1 MPGTAQLFPVVG
13 SSLSVPNPLP
23 VVGTLSNDAAAPSS
37 NNVGVL
43 PALASASAQAYTN
56 GEQVLLSEDLSGN
69 LRVVIENGATGTNNL
84 LTAGNFAILAGSAIT
99 GSAGAGSVVTGGNI
113 GIAPN
118 NATSVTNF
126 PPSTLTAPGVFDYDN
141 AVAIQAKL
149 DLVAAIASYSGLT
162 FTSLSGSSANLS
174 VLGNGSS
181 ASTYIAGNYSAG
193 TSMDIPTSITL
204 DAQGNPNAVFVFKA
218 GSTLTLE
225 SGASVILAN
234 GAQAANVFWVVG
246 SSFTS
251 IWNGIISNMVGTILA
266 STSITLGGGTLI
278 GRALANTGAVTMSTT
293 ETITVP
299 TAASSGPAVP
309 VVFSGI
315 ANVNVVEWAGLTL
328 APPTN
333 FGTAPSGLVIGGNV
347 SLFAGYTALVT
358 DASGNLKVDIAA
370 GSVTT
375 VISGSVTVGNF
386 PAIQPVSFAG
396 SVTVGNFPATQPVS
410 GTITAL
416 QGTSPWVV
424 SGSVTAL
431 PSGIQ
436 PISGSVAVTNFPASQ
451 LIAGSVAVSNFP
463 ALQNTNITEWNG
475 LVLGS
480 PTVFGTAPTG
490 LVIGGNVEL
499 FAGPTALATDASGN
513 LKVDVAAGSL
523 TASISGSVTVG
534 NFPVIQPIS
543 GSVTALISG
552 SVTVGNFP
560 TIQPISGS
568 VAVTNFPAIQAI
580 AGSVTA
586 LISGSVTV
594 GNFPALQ
601 NVDVTEWDGIVLGA
615 PTTWGTAPTGNIVI
629 GGNVELFAGNT
640 SLVADGSSN
649 LKVNVAAGSVNAL
662 VSGSV
667 AVTNFP
673 ATQVVTGNLTN
684 NNAAPTATLQG
695 VMGHIAETAYA
706 TVTYS
711 TGDVVLATTDLHGA
725 TNIDVQALDS
735 TALGAPTT
743 WGTPPTGNIVIGGN
757 VELFAGNTA
766 LVADG
771 ASNLKVNIA
780 AGSVAALQ
788 GTSPWVVAGAL
799 TNNNAAPVAT
809 LVGVLPAIAET
820 AYATVTY
827 ATGDM
832 VLPVTDLHGA
842 LNTDLQAVAGTAVVA
857 ASAGVQKVGISGA
870 TGATLDAVITAAT
883 APTDGVATLVV
894 YNSTPPSLTTG
905 QSVATQGD
913 YVGSQFV
920 KPYRRSQTVAQAT
933 TIAASTTKTTVLAAQ
948 AAGVFADISTLIMTV
963 VPGATVDT
971 AFTAILTDGTNNY
984 TISMDTGALGT
995 AVGVPAPI
1003 NITFNPPLPATTAAT
1018 VWSVTL
1024 SSSTPTVYINIVAV
1038 LQKAS

>member
-1 MPGTAQLFPVVG
+1 MSGTAQIFPVVG
-13 SSLSVPNPLP
+13 SNFNIPNPLP
-23 VVGTLSNDAAAPSS
+23 VTGTLTNNNAAPSS
-37 NNVGVL
+37 DNVGVL
-43 PALASASAQAYTN
+43 PALATASAQSWTN
-56 GEQVLLSEDLSGN
+56 GDQVLLSEDLLGN
-69 LRVVIENGATGTNNL
+69 LRVVIENGATVSVPNNL
-84 LTAGNFAILAGSAIT
+84 LTAGNYAILAASAIT
-99 GSAGAGSVVTGGNI
+99 GSAGAGSAISGGNI
-113 GIAPN
+113 GISPN

-126 PPSTLTAPGVFDYDN
+126 PPSILVSPGVFDYDD
-141 AVAIQAKL
+141 AAAIQAQL
-149 DLVAAIASYSGLT
+149 DLTAAIAYYSGLT

-181 ASTYIAGNYSAG
+181 ASTYVAGNYSAG

-204 DAQGNPNAVFVFKA
+204 DAQGNANAIFVFKA
-218 GSTLTLE
+218 GSTLKLE
-225 SGASVILAN
+225 SGASVLLVN

-246 SSFTS
+246 TSFTS
-251 IWNGIISNMVGTILA
+251 VWNGIISNMIGTIMA
-266 STSITLGGGTLI
+266 ADSITLGGGTLI
-278 GRALANTGAVTMSTT
+278 GRALAQTAAVTLSTT

-299 TAASSGPAVP
+299 TGANAGPAVP
-309 VVFSGI
+309 VVFTGI

-370 GSVTT
+370 GSVTA

-436 PISGSVAVTNFPASQ
+436 PISGSVAVTNFPA
-451 LIAGSVAVSNFP
+451 
-463 ALQNTNITEWNG
+463 
-475 LVLGS
+475 
-480 PTVFGTAPTG
+480 
-490 LVIGGNVEL
+490 
-499 FAGPTALATDASGN
+499 
-513 LKVDVAAGSL
+513 
-523 TASISGSVTVG
+523 
-534 NFPVIQPIS
+534 IQ
-543 GSVTALISG
+543 T
-552 SVTVGNFP
+552 
-560 TIQPISGS
+560 
-568 VAVTNFPAIQAI
+568 I

-640 SLVADGSSN
+640 ALVADGS
-649 LKVNVAAGSVNAL
+649 
-662 VSGSV
+662 
-667 AVTNFP
+667 
-673 ATQVVTGNLTN
+673 
-684 NNAAPTATLQG
+684 
-695 VMGHIAETAYA
+695 
-706 TVTYS
+706 
-711 TGDVVLATTDLHGA
+711 
-725 TNIDVQALDS
+725 
-735 TALGAPTT
+735 
-743 WGTPPTGNIVIGGN
+743 
-757 VELFAGNTA
+757 
-766 LVADG
+766 
-771 ASNLKVNIA
+771 SNLKVNIA

-842 LNTDLQAVAGTAVVA
+842 LNTDLQAVAGTAVVV
-857 ASAGVQKVGISGA
+857 ASAGVQRVGISGA
-870 TGATLDAVITAAT
+870 SGHTLDAVITATA

-933 TIAASTTKTTVLAAQ
+933 TISASTTKTTVLAAQ

>member
-1 MPGTAQLFPVVG
+1 MSGTAQIFPVVG
-13 SSLSVPNPLP
+13 SNFNIPNPLP
-23 VVGTLSNDAAAPSS
+23 VTGTLTNNNAAPSS
-37 NNVGVL
+37 DNVGVL
-43 PALASASAQAYTN
+43 PALATASAQSWTN
-56 GEQVLLSEDLSGN
+56 GDQVLLSEDLLGN
-69 LRVVIENGATGTNNL
+69 LRVVIENGATVSVPNNL
-84 LTAGNFAILAGSAIT
+84 LTAGNYAILAASAIT
-99 GSAGAGSVVTGGNI
+99 GSAGAGSAISGGNI
-113 GIAPN
+113 GISPN

-126 PPSTLTAPGVFDYDN
+126 PPSILVSPGVFDYDD
-141 AVAIQAKL
+141 AAAIQAQL
-149 DLVAAIASYSGLT
+149 DLTAAIAYYSGLT

-181 ASTYIAGNYSAG
+181 ASTYVAGNYSAG

-204 DAQGNPNAVFVFKA
+204 DAQGNANAIFVFKA
-218 GSTLTLE
+218 GSTLKLE
-225 SGASVILAN
+225 SGASVLLVN

-246 SSFTS
+246 TSFTS
-251 IWNGIISNMVGTILA
+251 VWNGIISNMIGTIMA
-266 STSITLGGGTLI
+266 ADSITLGGGTLI
-278 GRALANTGAVTMSTT
+278 GRALAQTAAVTLSTT

-299 TAASSGPAVP
+299 TGANAGPAVP
-309 VVFSGI
+309 VVFTGI

-370 GSVTT
+370 GSVTA

-436 PISGSVAVTNFPASQ
+436 PISGSVAVTNFPA
-451 LIAGSVAVSNFP
+451 
-463 ALQNTNITEWNG
+463 
-475 LVLGS
+475 
-480 PTVFGTAPTG
+480 
-490 LVIGGNVEL
+490 
-499 FAGPTALATDASGN
+499 
-513 LKVDVAAGSL
+513 
-523 TASISGSVTVG
+523 
-534 NFPVIQPIS
+534 IQ
-543 GSVTALISG
+543 T
-552 SVTVGNFP
+552 
-560 TIQPISGS
+560 
-568 VAVTNFPAIQAI
+568 I

-640 SLVADGSSN
+640 ALVADGSSN
-649 LKVNVAAGSVNAL
+649 LN
-662 VSGSV
+662 
-667 AVTNFP
+667 
-673 ATQVVTGNLTN
+673 
-684 NNAAPTATLQG
+684 
-695 VMGHIAETAYA
+695 
-706 TVTYS
+706 
-711 TGDVVLATTDLHGA
+711 
-725 TNIDVQALDS
+725 
-735 TALGAPTT
+735 
-743 WGTPPTGNIVIGGN
+743 
-757 VELFAGNTA
+757 
-766 LVADG
+766 
-771 ASNLKVNIA
+771 VNIA

-883 APTDGVATLVV
+883 APTDGLATLVV
-894 YNSTPPSLTTG
+894 YNSTSPSLTTG
-905 QSVATQGD
+905 QSVAKQGD

>member
-1 MPGTAQLFPVVG
+1 MSQANPQLRPKAALITDPLGVITANVTEINPGEGALDVNIAAGAVTVAFP
-13 SSLSVPNPLP
+13 S
-23 VVGTLSNDAAAPSS
+23 
-37 NNVGVL
+37 
-43 PALASASAQAYTN
+43 ALAI
-56 GEQVLLSEDLSGN
+56 SGA
-69 LRVVIENGATGTNNL
+69 V
-84 LTAGNFAILAGSAIT
+84 
-99 GSAGAGSVVTGGNI
+99 
-113 GIAPN
+113 
-118 NATSVTNF
+118 SVTNF
-126 PPSTLTAPGVFDYDN
+126 P
-141 AVAIQAKL
+141 AVQP
-149 DLVAAIASYSGLT
+149 V
-162 FTSLSGSSANLS
+162 
-174 VLGNGSS
+174 
-181 ASTYIAGNYSAG
+181 
-193 TSMDIPTSITL
+193 
-204 DAQGNPNAVFVFKA
+204 
-218 GSTLTLE
+218 
-225 SGASVILAN
+225 
-234 GAQAANVFWVVG
+234 
-246 SSFTS
+246 SF
-251 IWNGIISNMVGTILA
+251 
-266 STSITLGGGTLI
+266 
-278 GRALANTGAVTMSTT
+278 
-293 ETITVP
+293 
-299 TAASSGPAVP
+299 
-309 VVFSGI
+309 
-315 ANVNVVEWAGLTL
+315 
-328 APPTN
+328 
-333 FGTAPSGLVIGGNV
+333 
-347 SLFAGYTALVT
+347 
-358 DASGNLKVDIAA
+358 
-370 GSVTT
+370 
-375 VISGSVTVGNF
+375 SGSVTVGNF
-386 PAIQPVSFAG
+386 PA
-396 SVTVGNFPATQPVS
+396 
-410 GTITAL
+410 
-416 QGTSPWVV
+416 
-424 SGSVTAL
+424 
-431 PSGIQ
+431 
-436 PISGSVAVTNFPASQ
+436 
-451 LIAGSVAVSNFP
+451 
-463 ALQNTNITEWNG
+463 
-475 LVLGS
+475 
-480 PTVFGTAPTG
+480 
-490 LVIGGNVEL
+490 
-499 FAGPTALATDASGN
+499 
-513 LKVDVAAGSL
+513 
-523 TASISGSVTVG
+523 
-534 NFPVIQPIS
+534 IQPIS

-560 TIQPISGS
+560 TLQNVDVTEWDGIALGAPTAWGTAPTGIVIGGNVELFAGNTALVTDASGNLKVDVAAGSVTAVISGSVTVGNFPAIQPISGS

-580 AGSVTA
+580 SGSVTA

-695 VMGHIAETAYA
+695 VMDHIAETAYA

-883 APTDGVATLVV
+883 APTDGLATLVV
-894 YNSTPPSLTTG
+894 YNSTSPSLTTG
-905 QSVATQGD
+905 QSVAKQGD